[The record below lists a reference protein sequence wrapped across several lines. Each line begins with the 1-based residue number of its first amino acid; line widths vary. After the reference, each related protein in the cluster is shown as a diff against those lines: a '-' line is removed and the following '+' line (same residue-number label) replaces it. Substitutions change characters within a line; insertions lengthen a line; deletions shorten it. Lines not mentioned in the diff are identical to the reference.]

1 MLLEWCGEQNHRQD
15 EYNKSMLPDWLTNV
29 LNGILI
35 LAVISIV
42 YYGIRLGITPMP
54 SSRKAVR
61 KIVSL
66 IPEGTNGEIV
76 DLGAGWGSLAYPIA
90 KRFPDAEIVG
100 YELSPVPWG
109 YSRLKGLVIRRKN
122 LTLRRRNVFEAD
134 LREADVVVVYL
145 HPAAMRKLQK
155 KFEEELRPGT
165 LVISNTFVV
174 PTWKEQ
180 RMYYLGGPWFSTSTE
195 IYVYRV

>member
-1 MLLEWCGEQNHRQD
+1 
-15 EYNKSMLPDWLTNV
+15 MLPDWLTNV

-90 KRFPDAEIVG
+90 KRFP
-100 YELSPVPWG
+100 
-109 YSRLKGLVIRRKN
+109 GLR
-122 LTLRRRNVFEAD
+122 A
-134 LREADVVVVYL
+134 
-145 HPAAMRKLQK
+145 
-155 KFEEELRPGT
+155 
-165 LVISNTFVV
+165 
-174 PTWKEQ
+174 W
-180 RMYYLGGPWFSTSTE
+180 
-195 IYVYRV
+195 